1 MRKGQS
7 TLEYVYLIG
16 IVAVAIIAV
25 LVYVSRGFQGKLRLQ
40 ANQTGEQYSPGNM
53 DTNIVQNTT
62 VRYTDRLEKDE
73 SWNDTSTVTTTI
85 GSHETA
91 RDLRHETF

>member
-16 IVAVAIIAV
+16 IAAVAIIAV

-40 ANQTGEQYSPGNM
+40 ASQMGDQYSPGNM
-53 DTNIVQNTT
+53 DTNIAQNTT
-62 VRYTDRLEKDE
+62 VIYTDRLEKNE
-73 SWNDTSTVTTTI
+73 SWNDTSTVTTTS
-85 GSHETA
+85 GSHDSV